1 MNITY
6 DYYEKNTKEFFE
18 STVNADV
25 EYLYQDFLK
34 YIPID
39 ARILDLG
46 CGSGRDSKYFKDKGY
61 KVVSV
66 DASPALCSMA
76 KDNLGI
82 DIICKRFD
90 ELHYKEEFNG
100 IWACASL
107 LHCNKREL
115 KETIKIIERALI
127 PGGVFYASFKYGDFE
142 GEREGRFFLDL
153 NENTAIDIFGKIDG
167 LEIIKVWKSEDVRRD
182 KDVSWIN
189 VLMIK
194 ECNNTNE

>member
-1 MNITY
+1 MSLTY

-34 YIPID
+34 HIPINGK
-39 ARILDLG
+39 ILDLG
-46 CGSGRDSKYFKDKGY
+46 CGSGRDSKYFKDEGY

-66 DASPALCSMA
+66 DASPSLCSMA

-82 DIICKRFD
+82 DVICKRFD
-90 ELHYKEEFNG
+90 ELNYKEEFNG

-107 LHCNKREL
+107 LHCNKKEL
-115 KETIKIIERALI
+115 QETIKKIERSLI
-127 PGGVFYASFKYGDFE
+127 SGGVFYSSFKYGDFE
-142 GEREGRFFLDL
+142 GERDGRYFLDL
-153 NENTAIDIFGKIDG
+153 NEKTAIDVFGKIKD
-167 LEIIKVWKSEDVRRD
+167 LEIIKVWKSEDVRRG

-189 VLMIK
+189 VLMMK
-194 ECNNTNE
+194 DQNKTNE